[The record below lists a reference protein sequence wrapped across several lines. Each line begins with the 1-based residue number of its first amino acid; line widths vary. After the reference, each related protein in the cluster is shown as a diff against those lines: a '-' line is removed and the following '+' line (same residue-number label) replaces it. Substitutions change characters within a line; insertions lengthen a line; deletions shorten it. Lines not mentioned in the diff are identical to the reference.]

1 MSDQQQSA
9 TRARTRQAIID
20 AAIGLLAQDRAATL
34 GEIATA
40 AGVGRTTLHRY
51 FADRAELIA
60 AIDAEGE
67 LRLEQAI
74 TRARLDEGTG
84 AEALLRL
91 CQEYFELGDL
101 LSLVF
106 DELQGTAE
114 VPCPGPDEPATGAGG
129 SEPAGQ
135 CTPAL
140 EAAVRRGQHDGSIDP
155 GLPAYWLESILWAHL
170 YTAWSVTTQGN
181 LARYEVLRLT
191 LRTFE
196 GALAGPR

>member
-1 MSDQQQSA
+1 MSDPQQSA

-20 AAIGLLAQDRAATL
+20 AAIGLLAQNRAAPL

-51 FADRAELIA
+51 FADRAELLA
-60 AIDAEGE
+60 AIDVEGD

-101 LSLVF
+101 LSLMF
-106 DELQGTAE
+106 GEQQATADAS
-114 VPCPGPDEPATGAGG
+114 CFGPDEAGPAAGG
-129 SEPAGQ
+129 SEPAGLS
-135 CTPAL
+135 TPAF
-140 EAAVRRGQHDGSIDP
+140 EAAVRRGHHDGSIDP

-170 YTAWSVTTQGN
+170 YTAWSFTTQGN
-181 LARYEVLRLT
+181 LTRYEVLRLT
-191 LRTFE
+191 LRTLD
-196 GALAGPR
+196 GAIAGRR